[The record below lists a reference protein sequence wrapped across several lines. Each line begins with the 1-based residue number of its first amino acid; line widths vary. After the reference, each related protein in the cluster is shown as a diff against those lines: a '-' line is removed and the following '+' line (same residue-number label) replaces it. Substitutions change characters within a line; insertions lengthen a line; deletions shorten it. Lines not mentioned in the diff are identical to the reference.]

1 MRQRQPRLS
10 NRRLAGAAHAVAVAL
25 AAVAA
30 AALVGGPRVAHV
42 TAADA
47 APKLTVQAGVR
58 SFYDPGDHVVV
69 TATVE
74 ASSLFSGSIDVAAF
88 GSTNVS
94 QRIDVAGGT
103 TKTVRLVVPTNPQF
117 VDDNGLVVQLTRG
130 NDSVAE
136 ERVRLKVADAVEV
149 VGVLPAVATRAGKL
163 PEQVKLASDT
173 GTAQVIELPVDLVA
187 LGAAALEVYDTI
199 AATSADLTSLPAPAR
214 SAMLAWLN
222 RGGRLLLDDAANL
235 SALPAPWQPAAAGY
249 ALAGQGE
256 VRVVAGALSEGKWA
270 TLIEPTGSS
279 ASENSS
285 FFGGEFFG
293 QVQGDLAR
301 RAGVSLPSMKPV
313 IIPLVVYCVLV
324 SLGLFV
330 LLKVLRRMTLAWL
343 AIPVLAALTA
353 GGIVVAGSGWR
364 QVSDPSAS
372 AFVDGYPGGGQAQLS
387 MLTFSRDG
395 GTERVRFPANWHG
408 AIDAN
413 FFNGG
418 ISSLVPTVRSG
429 SESTEVSV
437 RLEAGQV
444 TIASVTGPTAAVGLT
459 VSAAVRGDEVVG
471 VVTNDSPEPLAA
483 VAVFSPGG
491 VQLVGDLAPAG
502 TAEFA
507 IDADPLPAGFSLFER
522 AWLFDNAVQS
532 TEGGRAAP
540 EAGIWGLASTNTVLY
555 PSGMVRAAGWTNTRP
570 ADGVGLQTRT
580 VVTSLAP
587 IISEGGP
594 LPGAA
599 VRSSVVRSPSG
610 NFGNGLGDIVYRF
623 VTPPNT
629 TGRLVLEVP
638 FGAGPAELWNGTA
651 WIKAVTNDRLI
662 AVPQPAVRN
671 GVVMMRISPDNGFF
685 DPSQR
690 IILRGVTAEDDL

>member
-1 MRQRQPRLS
+1 MRQRRRRLS
-10 NRRLAGAAHAVAVAL
+10 NQWLAGATLAVVVT
-25 AAVAA
+25 AVAA
-30 AALVGGPRVAHV
+30 TTLPAPTAGVPRAA
-42 TAADA
+42 AADA

-58 SFYDPGDHVVV
+58 SWYDPGDHVVV

-74 ASSLFSGSIDVAAF
+74 ASSLFSGSLDVAAF
-88 GSTNVS
+88 GSANVS

-130 NDSVAE
+130 SDSVAE
-136 ERVRLKVADAVEV
+136 ETVRLKVADVVEI

-163 PEQVKLASDT
+163 PEQVELASDT
-173 GTAQVIELPVDLVA
+173 GTAQVIALPVELVE
-187 LGAAALEVYDTI
+187 LGASALEVYDTI

-214 SAMLAWLN
+214 SALLAWLN

-235 SALPAPWQPAAAGY
+235 SVLPAQWRPDAAGY

-256 VRVVAGALSEGKWA
+256 VRVAAGAISEGKWA

-279 ASENSS
+279 ASESGG
-285 FFGGEFFG
+285 FFGGEMLG
-293 QVQGDLAR
+293 QVQSDLAR
-301 RAGVSLPSMKPV
+301 RSGVSLPSMKPV

-324 SLGLFV
+324 SLGLFI

-444 TIASVTGPTAAVGLT
+444 TIASVTGPTADVGLT
-459 VSAAVRGDEVVG
+459 VSASVRDNDVVG
-471 VVTNDSPEPLAA
+471 VVSNDSPQPLTA

-491 VQLVGDLAPAG
+491 VQLVGDLAPG
-502 TAEFA
+502 DSAEFA
-507 IDADPLPAGFSLFER
+507 IDADPLPVGFSLFER
-522 AWLFDNAVQS
+522 AWLFDNAGQS

-540 EAGIWGLASTNTVLY
+540 ETGIWGVASTTTVLY
-555 PSGMVRAAGWTNTRP
+555 PSGMVRAAGWTNARP
-570 ADGVGLQTRT
+570 ADGVGLATRT

-587 IISEGGP
+587 ITSEGGA
-594 LPGAA
+594 LPGAT
-599 VRSSVVRSPSG
+599 VRSQIVRSPFG
-610 NFGNGLGDIVYRF
+610 MFGNGLGDIVYRF
-623 VTPPNT
+623 VTPPDT
-629 TGRLVLEVP
+629 TGNLVLEVP

-651 WIKAVTNDRLI
+651 WIKAVANDRLI
-662 AVPQPAVRN
+662 AVPAPAVRN

-690 IILRGVTAEDDL
+690 IILRGVTAKDDL

>member
-1 MRQRQPRLS
+1 MLPS
-10 NRRLAGAAHAVAVAL
+10 AAGVSR
-25 AAVAA
+25 VAA
-30 AALVGGPRVAHV
+30 ADGEPELSVE
-42 TAADA
+42 AA
-47 APKLTVQAGVR
+47 VR
-58 SFYDPGDHVVV
+58 SWYDPGDHVVI
-69 TATVE
+69 TATVK
-74 ASSLFSGSIDVAAF
+74 ASSLFSGSVDVAAF
-88 GSTNVS
+88 GSANVS

-136 ERVRLKVADAVEV
+136 ETVRLKVADVVEI
-149 VGVLPAVATRAGKL
+149 VGVLPAAATRAGKL
-163 PEQVKLASDT
+163 PEQVELASDT
-173 GTAQVIELPVDLVA
+173 GTAQVIALPVELVE

-199 AATSADLTSLPAPAR
+199 GATSADLTSLPAPAR
-214 SAMLAWLN
+214 GALLAWLN
-222 RGGRLLLDDAANL
+222 RGGRLLLDDAADL
-235 SALPAPWQPAAAGY
+235 SALPAQWRPAAAGY

-256 VRVVAGALSEGKWA
+256 VRVIAGAISEGRWA

-279 ASENSS
+279 ASESS
-285 FFGGEFFG
+285 GFFGGEVLG
-293 QVQGDLAR
+293 QVQSDLAR

-324 SLGLFV
+324 SLGLFI

-343 AIPVLAALTA
+343 AIPLLAALTA

-444 TIASVTGPTAAVGLT
+444 TIASVTGPTADVGLT
-459 VSAAVRGDEVVG
+459 VSATVRNNEVIG
-471 VVTNDSPEPLAA
+471 VVSNESPQPLTA

-491 VQLVGDLAPAG
+491 VQLVGDLAPG
-502 TAEFA
+502 DSAEFA
-507 IDADPLPAGFSLFER
+507 IDADPLPVGFSLFER
-522 AWLFDNAVQS
+522 AWLFDNAGQS

-540 EAGIWGLASTNTVLY
+540 EAGIWGVASTNTVLY

-570 ADGVGLQTRT
+570 ADGAGLATRT
-580 VVTSLAP
+580 VVASLAP
-587 IISEGGP
+587 ITSEGGP
-594 LPGAA
+594 LPGAT
-599 VRSSVVRSPSG
+599 VRSQIVRSPFG
-610 NFGNGLGDIVYRF
+610 IFGNGLGDIVYRF
-623 VTPPNT
+623 VTPPGT

-638 FGAGPAELWNGTA
+638 FGAGPAELWTGNA
-651 WIKAVTNDRLI
+651 WTKVVPNDRLI
-662 AVPQPAVRN
+662 AVPPSAMRD

-690 IILRGVTAEDDL
+690 VILRGVTAEDDL